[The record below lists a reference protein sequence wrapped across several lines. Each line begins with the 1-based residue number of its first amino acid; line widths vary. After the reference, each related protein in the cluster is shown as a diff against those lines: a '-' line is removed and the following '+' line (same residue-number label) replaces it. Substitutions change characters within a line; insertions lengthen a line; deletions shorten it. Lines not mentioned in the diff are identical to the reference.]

1 MTSASSSLASL
12 GSTAATARSGGGGN
26 VAVMV
31 TPDGAAMTSP
41 DARRPA
47 TMGVRSH
54 VGVSPSAIALD
65 VAVPPSTVGGPPRG
79 TRVSSSPLSGEGS
92 CLRVEAGRL
101 LGPRDARSPSGPMA
115 PAVSSSITSRGYR
128 ADSSASDKLD
138 RTSPCATMASAMS
151 LDGVSG
157 LRWEESMPPSVR
169 STVRGSLAAYAN
181 PATRLSCCTAAAVA

>member
-1 MTSASSSLASL
+1 
-12 GSTAATARSGGGGN
+12 
-26 VAVMV
+26 MV

-41 DARRPA
+41 DASRPA

-54 VGVSPSAIALD
+54 VGVSPSAIALE
-65 VAVPPSTVGGPPRG
+65 VAVLPSTVAPPRE
-79 TRVSSSPLSGEGS
+79 TRVSSSDETKVSSFSRAAASGEGS
-92 CLRVEAGRL
+92 CLRVAAAAAAAAGRL
-101 LGPRDARSPSGPMA
+101 LGPWDARSPSGPTA

-128 ADSSASDKLD
+128 ADSSASDKLA

-169 STVRGSLAAYAN
+169 STVRGSLAAYVN